1 MVKNFLDEVLI
12 SDFTKEELIEQ
23 LKEAKKQSFE
33 YLILPSKN
41 EFKLKGLAASR
52 FLTKEEYLSL
62 RRREWE
68 EYGRDYEGRNF
79 DKWVQKT
86 NSPLYISIDE
96 LIKNELQTE

>member
-1 MVKNFLDEVLI
+1 MKNFLGEVLI

-23 LKEAKKQSFE
+23 LNEAKKQLFD

-41 EFKLKGLAASR
+41 TFKLKGLAASR

-68 EYGRDYEGRNF
+68 EYGRYYEGRNF
-79 DKWVQKT
+79 DKWVQKN
-86 NSPLYISIDE
+86 NSSLYISIDE
-96 LIKNELQTE
+96 LIKNELQME

>member
-1 MVKNFLDEVLI
+1 MKNFLGEVLI

-23 LKEAKKQSFE
+23 LNEAKKQLFE

-79 DKWVQKT
+79 DKWVRET
-86 NSPLYISIDE
+86 NPSLYVSIDA
-96 LIKNELQTE
+96 LIKNDLQTE